1 MVQVDAVFTLLLNIK
16 NKYTYLNF
24 IYVLT
29 CYHMSVAK
37 PITSLIQV
45 ESCGESERP
54 TLAWC
59 APPAAE
65 TALRRPNFSCWT
77 LTWTK
82 RRKRRT
88 EEEVTSSNAVKA
100 QIFFFFLKDLGVGYF
115 ISFFLKKSNRN
126 SSHFDFFD
134 QSPDWIRLF
143 SSVKLIDVNV
153 TARLW
158 LAGRGG
164 WMNPVWIIQTVWLIN
179 PQGQK
184 TWM

>member
-1 MVQVDAVFTLLLNIK
+1 MVQVDAVFTVLLNIK
-16 NKYTYLNF
+16 NKYISTWTLFMSSPVITCLWLNQSRLWSRWSR
-24 IYVLT
+24 VANQ
-29 CYHMSVAK
+29 SVRHSPGVRRRQQK
-37 PITSLIQV
+37 RHWGDQTSRAGLWPGRK
-45 ESCGESERP
+45 EERDG
-54 TLAWC
+54 
-59 APPAAE
+59 
-65 TALRRPNFSCWT
+65 LRRKWHHQTRLKP
-77 LTWTK
+77 
-82 RRKRRT
+82 R
-88 EEEVTSSNAVKA
+88 
-100 QIFFFFLKDLGVGYF
+100 FFFFLKDLGVGYF

-164 WMNPVWIIQTVWLIN
+164 WMNPVWIIQTVWRIN